1 MVTHNGLLHTID
13 YSLKGISIYIPP
25 GVTLSAL
32 LPPGTSAGARE
43 THTESCLEHK
53 GSVLPS
59 VTADFS
65 SLVGVGEGQGYE
77 SPPSPGLG
85 FPPVLKICLIS
96 LFGLEVHLGLL
107 RT

>member
-53 GSVLPS
+53 GSDLPS

-96 LFGLEVHLGLL
+96 LFGLEVHFGLL